1 MTLTQQEWIAVS
13 RLLDTALD
21 LPQDQR
27 PGWVDSLAGVDP
39 EVRKALRA
47 FLANAE
53 ETEFL
58 NTLPA
63 LPGMAGD
70 GAPEDIGAY
79 RLIRELGR
87 GGMGSVWLAE
97 RSDGILKRQ
106 VALKLP
112 HAGPRNS
119 QFLERFDR
127 ERDILA
133 SLTHPHIARLYDAGI
148 AAGGRPYIARE
159 YVDGVPIS
167 SFCDRRRLRIE
178 ERLAVFLEVLA
189 AVQYAHAHLVLHRD
203 LKPSNIL
210 VTASGEVKLLDFGI
224 AKMITEGEA
233 RETQLT
239 ELGGRALTLDYAS
252 PEQISGQPM
261 STASDV
267 YSLGVVLYELLSGE
281 RPYALKR
288 ESKAALE
295 EAILEGS
302 PPRLSQSVRDRA
314 KAEARSSTPGRL
326 AGRLKG
332 DLDAIAGK
340 ALKREPAERYHTA
353 DAFAQDLR
361 RYLQGEAVLAQPE
374 SAAYQARK
382 FVLRHKLPVA
392 ACLAVVLALALGLG
406 AALWE
411 ARVAREEARTSA
423 AVEKFLTDIF
433 RANSSDQPNP
443 SQARQTTARQLLD
456 IGASQIDSELN
467 ESPAAKL
474 RLQKTLAGMYLDLG
488 MDNAAVKLARK
499 HVELSKSIY
508 GARSSEVAAALVE
521 LGGAMHSS
529 QSVNDEEGVL
539 RDAKILLD
547 SRHDYT
553 SLTRALLFEKLAE
566 LHFASD
572 LSKAID
578 EADQAVRIYRGHPP
592 SSELVE
598 ALYTEGILRNQQANH
613 IQAVP
618 LLQEAI
624 QESRKV
630 DGDPNP
636 ALPRLYAVAA
646 QSQEALLQLG
656 DAEQSLRRALAE
668 ARAVNGDNHVDSVQA
683 NMRLGMFLANASRYR
698 EAIENLSAARA
709 TVLKIRGPDDSFH
722 TPQVLLEYGAA
733 LAHAGRLEEGLE
745 SISQAVENRRKNR
758 PGTRF
763 LAVMLEYQ
771 TRVLLE
777 IGDYSGAQRLLD
789 EAAEILRLTNDTA
802 DWRNSYYRAKLLLAM
817 GRPEEA
823 ARWTPAETASGAG
836 PAPLSMASLRD
847 ASLRAE
853 LAVARQ
859 DARSAVTIA
868 AKLREQIEASPVRP
882 FLKEMEANAALL
894 EGQGYLLSH
903 QPAQAMGL
911 LTRAVELRASF
922 MEPVSPALA
931 DAYVGLANCY
941 AEMGDFD
948 RAMALQGQASTI
960 HAAHRRLGDQYT
972 IPLRDLAAKLASHAR
987 ASAGRPPASRPVP
1000 ALN

>member
-1 MTLTQQEWIAVS
+1 MILTQHEWIAVS
-13 RLLDTALD
+13 RLLDEALA

-27 PGWVDSLAGVDP
+27 AGWVDSLAGVDP

-47 FLANAE
+47 FLAKAE

-63 LPGMAGD
+63 LPGIAGD
-70 GAPEDIGAY
+70 RTPEDLGTY

-148 AAGGRPYIARE
+148 AAGGRPYIALE
-159 YVDGVPIS
+159 YVDGVPINA
-167 SFCDRRRLRIE
+167 FCDRRRLRIE
-178 ERLAVFLEVLA
+178 ERLTVFLEVLA

-281 RPYALKR
+281 RPYAMKR

-295 EAILEGS
+295 EAILEGN

-314 KAEARSSTPGRL
+314 KAEARSSTPSRL

-392 ACLAVVLALALGLG
+392 AGLAVVLALTLGLG

-411 ARVAREEARTSA
+411 ARVATEEVRTSA
-423 AVEKFLTDIF
+423 AVEKFLADIF

-443 SQARQTTARQLLD
+443 AQARQTTARQLLD
-456 IGASQIDSELN
+456 IGAAQIDSELK

-474 RLQKTLAGMYLDLG
+474 RLQETLAGLYLDLG
-488 MDNAAVKLARK
+488 MDDAAVKLARK
-499 HVELSKSIY
+499 HVELAKSIY
-508 GARSSEVAAALVE
+508 GPRSPEVAASLVE

-529 QSVNDEEGVL
+529 QSVNDEEEVL
-539 RDAKILLD
+539 REARLLLD
-547 SRHDYT
+547 SRRDYT
-553 SLTRALLFEKLAE
+553 SRTRAQLFAKLAE

-598 ALYTEGILRNQQANH
+598 ALYTEGVLRNQQANH
-613 IQAVP
+613 IQAVT
-618 LLQEAI
+618 LLEEAI
-624 QESRKV
+624 QESRKLN
-630 DGDPNP
+630 GDPNP
-636 ALPRLYAVAA
+636 ALPRLYAIVA
-646 QSQEALLQLG
+646 QSQEALLHFG
-656 DAEQSLRRALAE
+656 DAEQSLRHALAE
-668 ARAVNGDNHVDSVQA
+668 ARAVNGDNHVDTVQA
-683 NMRLGMFLANASRYR
+683 NMRLGMFLANTSRYR
-698 EAIENLSAARA
+698 DAIGNLNAARE

-733 LAHAGRLEEGLE
+733 LARAGRLEEGLE

-771 TRVLLE
+771 TRVLIE
-777 IGDYSGAQRLLD
+777 IGDYNGAQRLLD
-789 EAAEILRLTNDTA
+789 EAAEISRQTNDTS
-802 DWRNSYYRAKLLLAM
+802 DWRNSYYRAKLALAL
-817 GRPEEA
+817 GNAQQA
-823 ARWTPAETASGAG
+823 ARWVPDETASGAT
-836 PAPLSMASLRD
+836 PVTLSMASLRN

-853 LAVARQ
+853 LAVARR
-859 DARSAVTIA
+859 DGRGALTIA

-882 FLKEMEANAALL
+882 FLKEMEANVALF

-903 QPAQAMGL
+903 QPAQAMGP
-911 LTRAVELRASF
+911 LTRAVDLRASF

-931 DAYVGLANCY
+931 EAYAGLANCY
-941 AEMGDFD
+941 AELGNFD
-948 RAMALQGQASTI
+948 RAKALQDQASTVY
-960 HAAHRRLGDQYT
+960 AVHRRLGNQYT
-972 IPLRDLAAKLASHAR
+972 VPLRELAARLASR
-987 ASAGRPPASRPVP
+987 GRTGELSSRH
-1000 ALN
+1000 